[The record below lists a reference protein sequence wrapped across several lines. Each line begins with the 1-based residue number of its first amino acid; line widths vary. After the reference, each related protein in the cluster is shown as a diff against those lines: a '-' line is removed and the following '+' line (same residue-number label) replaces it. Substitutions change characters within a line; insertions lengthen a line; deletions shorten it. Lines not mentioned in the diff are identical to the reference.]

1 MGKLRI
7 IIADSDTDYLKSVE
21 RFLIVNYP
29 HRFELFSF
37 SSYRRLSDFLTT
49 AVNIDLLII
58 DSQLYQKNLR
68 IDNVMSVLLL
78 SEDLSEDC
86 TRACFDYPPGQ
97 GDEADFALKK
107 PVAIKKYQHM
117 DRFISDIMR
126 IYAANSQKDRRITA
140 AQGNTRIVS
149 IISPSGGTG
158 KSSITAGC
166 SVLCAGRGIRTFY
179 LNLENIPSTNL
190 FFHGDST
197 QSFSNAIFHLKGR
210 GANLSLKLEGV
221 KSIDTGS
228 NVHYFKPP
236 ENIQDL
242 NELTESDL
250 VCLMN
255 ELKNSGVYDIIFID
269 TSAGLSP
276 INTAIIKNSD
286 IILLVMNPNRGSEL
300 KLRGLR
306 AGLDLLE
313 RKQGIKLT
321 CKIIPVINR
330 VEEKAGKLFLEEC
343 DGFLGRCEQPAE
355 IGDYSCRGFSDI
367 SSGLLENR
375 EFLSELGIVAERLLG
390 LSIAELNFCDGGEHI
405 A

>member
-1 MGKLRI
+1 
-7 IIADSDTDYLKSVE
+7 
-21 RFLIVNYP
+21 
-29 HRFELFSF
+29 
-37 SSYRRLSDFLTT
+37 
-49 AVNIDLLII
+49 
-58 DSQLYQKNLR
+58 
-68 IDNVMSVLLL
+68 
-78 SEDLSEDC
+78 
-86 TRACFDYPPGQ
+86 
-97 GDEADFALKK
+97 
-107 PVAIKKYQHM
+107 M

-255 ELKNSGVYDIIFID
+255 ELKNSGVYDLIFID